1 MPQVDLKEKNRI
13 ALGSFAAGVA
23 LSLVK
28 LAGGLLTGSLGLL
41 SEAAHSGLDAI
52 ASLITAVSV
61 RVAAR
66 PPDADHPYG
75 HGRFEN
81 LSATIQGLLL
91 FGTGAAIIV
100 ESVRRLTEAE
110 SHVRPSPWAFV
121 IMAVS
126 IAVDV
131 WRSRALSR
139 AARKYG
145 SRALEA
151 DALNFRAD
159 LFGSSV
165 VLLGLGLTS
174 YAELTGATGVLL
186 KADAA
191 AALVVALLIIG
202 MAGKLGLRAVNVL
215 TDRAP
220 GDLGARMTRAAADVP
235 GVLAAHPVRMRESG
249 HQVFADVV
257 VTTTRTL
264 SFAQAHEITERIEQA
279 INLVDPRA
287 EVLVHIEPI
296 ASLGETTAE
305 AIRATALRLGIATHH
320 EQVYEVAGGL
330 EGVLHIEV
338 DPDLT
343 LAEAHEQA
351 ERLAE
356 VLTEEVPGLGRVT
369 SHIEAA
375 EPKPMRRR
383 EVAGE
388 RPDLV
393 NAIRQLVDASET
405 TESVRE
411 VRIYEADDSSWDL
424 VLCCLFRADLLV
436 GEIHRRSEQLEQEL
450 RERFSTLGR
459 VVIHA
464 EPLTSSPVSDSHTGA
479 SFPEQHE

>member
-1 MPQVDLKEKNRI
+1 MINDETVAHREKNRI
-13 ALGSFAAGVA
+13 ALGSLVAGVV
-23 LSLVK
+23 LSIVK
-28 LAGGLLTGSLGLL
+28 LVGGLLTGSLGLL
-41 SEAAHSGLDAI
+41 SEAAHSGLDAL
-52 ASLITAVSV
+52 ASLMTAVSV

-81 LSATIQGLLL
+81 LSATVQGLLL

-100 ESVRRLTEAE
+100 ESVRRLTQPE
-110 SHVRPSPWAFV
+110 SHVEPSPWAFV
-121 IMAVS
+121 IMAAS
-126 IAVDV
+126 IVVDL

-139 AARKYG
+139 AARKYD

-165 VLLGLGLTS
+165 VLFGLALTT
-174 YAELTGATGVLL
+174 YAELTGTGGVLL

-202 MAGKLGLRAVNVL
+202 MAARLGIRAVNVL

-235 GVLAAHPVRMRESG
+235 GVLAARPVRMRESG
-249 HQVFADVV
+249 NRVFADVV

-264 SFAQAHEITERIEQA
+264 SFAQSHEITERIEQA
-279 INLVDPRA
+279 INGVDPRA
-287 EVLVHIEPI
+287 EVLVHIEPS
-296 ASLGETTAE
+296 ASLAETTAD
-305 AIRATALRLGIATHH
+305 AIRAIALRLGIATHH
-320 EQVYEVAGGL
+320 EQVYEVEGGL

-338 DPDLT
+338 DPALT

-356 VLTEEVPGLGRVT
+356 ILTSEVPGLRRVA

-375 EPKPMRRR
+375 EPNPSPRR
-383 EVAGE
+383 EVTSE
-388 RPDLV
+388 RAEIV
-393 NAIRQLVDASET
+393 GAIRRLFLASGL
-405 TESVRE
+405 TEGIVE
-411 VRIYEADDSSWDL
+411 VRLYASDGSSWDV
-424 VLCCLFRADLLV
+424 VLSCAFRADLFV
-436 GEIHRRSEQLEQEL
+436 VEIHRRTELLEQEL
-450 RERFSTLGR
+450 RERFATVGR
-459 VVIHA
+459 VIIHA
-464 EPLTSSPVSDSHTGA
+464 EPVSAAGTGDDSAPTA
-479 SFPEQHE
+479 D